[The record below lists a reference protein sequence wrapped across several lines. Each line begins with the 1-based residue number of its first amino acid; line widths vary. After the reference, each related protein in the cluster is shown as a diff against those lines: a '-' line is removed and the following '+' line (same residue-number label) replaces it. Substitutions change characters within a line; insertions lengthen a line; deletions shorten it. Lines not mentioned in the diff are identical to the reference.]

1 MHIHKS
7 ANPMTSIAAHPISGP
22 TPQLLTSQTLQQL
35 GLRFGIDYQIDGACA
50 GLAPVAQG
58 SVHDVSLPNSLHL
71 TLSDLQVERTYWS
84 ASRRSVPWFIC
95 VVLEGHINA
104 SVGSQCF
111 ALTAG
116 DGLCAHFNPQH
127 SLTVCQ
133 PAQPRLR
140 TVNLAV
146 LATHPHGL
154 PLPPA
159 KPLLHHW
166 RLPESLI
173 NALRDT
179 IDQPP
184 NASRQLLV
192 WQGLALQLLG
202 HGLPS
207 GPQPPQKA
215 HAEPQRPETRLTP
228 RDRQC
233 LEQLHQRIAEQPML
247 TYYLHDLARDA
258 AMSPSSLRQ
267 KFRACYGY
275 SVFDHLR
282 QCRLA
287 QAYRDLQRGYSV
299 QQTAHA
305 CGYRHATNFATAF
318 KRAFG
323 IAPHEV
329 HHRH

>member
-1 MHIHKS
+1 
-7 ANPMTSIAAHPISGP
+7 MTSIAAHPISGS
-22 TPQLLTSQTLQQL
+22 TPQCLTSQTLQQL
-35 GLRFGIDYQIDGACA
+35 GLRFGIDYRIDGVCA

-58 SVHDVSLPNSLHL
+58 SIHDVSLPDSLHL

-84 ASRRSVPWFIC
+84 ASRQSVPWFIS
-95 VVLEGHINA
+95 VVLEGHITA
-104 SVGSQCF
+104 SVDSQRF

-116 DGLCAHFNPQH
+116 EGLCAHFNYQH

-146 LATHPHGL
+146 LATQPHGL
-154 PLPPA
+154 LPPT

-173 NALRDT
+173 NALQAS
-179 IDQPP
+179 IDHPHD
-184 NASRQLLV
+184 ASRQPLV

-207 GPQPPQKA
+207 GLQPTLATQSA
-215 HAEPQRPETRLTP
+215 FQRPKTRITP

-233 LEQLHQRIAEQPML
+233 LEQLHQRIADQPTL
-247 TYYLHDLARDA
+247 TYCLNDLAHDA

-282 QCRLA
+282 HCRLA
-287 QAYRDLQRGYSV
+287 LAYRDLQRGYSV

-329 HHRH
+329 LKRH

>member
-1 MHIHKS
+1 
-7 ANPMTSIAAHPISGP
+7 MTSIATHPLSSP
-22 TPQLLTSQTLQQL
+22 TPHVLTSQALMQL
-35 GLRFGIDYQIDGACA
+35 GMRFGIDYRFDGP
-50 GLAPVAQG
+50 GSGVAPIAHG
-58 SVHDVSLPNSLHL
+58 SVHDVSLPRSLHL

-84 ASRRSVPWFIC
+84 ASRQSVPWFIS
-95 VVLEGHINA
+95 VVLDGHITA
-104 SVGSQCF
+104 TVGTQCVT
-111 ALTAG
+111 LTAG
-116 DGLCAHFNPQH
+116 DGLCAHFNPQY

-146 LATHPHGL
+146 LATEPHAL
-154 PLPPA
+154 PKPSA
-159 KPLLHHW
+159 GPLLHYW
-166 RLPESLI
+166 RLPE
-173 NALRDT
+173 ALTHALHDT

-184 NASRQLLV
+184 SACRQPLV

-207 GPQPPQKA
+207 EATQSSLP
-215 HAEPQRPETRLTP
+215 ERPETRLTH

-233 LEQLHQRIAEQPML
+233 LTRLHQRIADQPAQPYCL
-247 TYYLHDLARDA
+247 NHLAREA

-287 QAYRDLQRGYSV
+287 KAYRDLQRGFSV

-329 HHRH
+329 HQHEVRNRH

>member
-1 MHIHKS
+1 
-7 ANPMTSIAAHPISGP
+7 MTSTATLSLSSP
-22 TPQLLTSQTLQQL
+22 TPDVLTSQALKQL
-35 GLRFGIDYQIDGACA
+35 GVRFGIDYRFDGLSA
-50 GLAPVAQG
+50 GMAPVAQG
-58 SVHDVSLPNSLHL
+58 CVHDVSLPRSLHL
-71 TLSDLQVERTYWS
+71 TLSDLKVERTYWS
-84 ASRRSVPWFIC
+84 ASRQSVPWFIS
-95 VVLEGHINA
+95 VVLDGHINA
-104 SVGSQCF
+104 TVGTQGF

-146 LATHPHGL
+146 LATQPHNL
-154 PLPPA
+154 PKSPDE
-159 KPLLHHW
+159 PLLQHYW
-166 RLPESLI
+166 RLPDSLTQ
-173 NALRDT
+173 ALRDA
-179 IDQPP
+179 IEQPP
-184 NASRQLLV
+184 SACRQLLV

-202 HGLPS
+202 HGLPPEATYNS
-207 GPQPPQKA
+207 VPQCT
-215 HAEPQRPETRLTP
+215 ETRLTQ

-233 LEQLHQRIAEQPML
+233 LTQLHQRIANQPAQ
-247 TYYLHDLARDA
+247 TYCLNDLARDA

-267 KFRACYGY
+267 KFRARYGY

-287 QAYRDLQRGYSV
+287 KAYCDLQRGYSV

-329 HHRH
+329 HHRP